1 MRLRYLGGAIA
12 PDNQP
17 LSNADTATG
26 VAAQYQGSFSRQ
38 DVAQAETRGLWI
50 ADPHPA
56 DQATV
61 MNINSDNAANAL
73 QNNTFIDGA
82 QNLPVT
88 RVGSVTQG
96 SFSPFTNPARTW
108 SAYFG
113 GVGNYITANTN
124 AFAVSQ
130 TTFTVECWMCMTET
144 PGANPTII
152 GDMQPAAGG
161 NNWGF
166 GPNSSYKLMFYWYDG
181 SPKSAVGTTILRLH
195 TWYHIAVSVNANA
208 ISLFVNGVP
217 EVMTGTTTLTS
228 RAATNTIA
236 LGQAQ
241 TSSQIFTGYA
251 TNVSILSGTAKYAAG
266 TTFNPPTDP
275 LPTNT
280 TNQVFLLGGNNIMA
294 DDNTAT
300 TAKVLT
306 FTGAVAVSTFS
317 PFYTP
322 YSYKNNTFGGSMA
335 FSGTGQYLT
344 LGGQS
349 QFAFG
354 TSDFTIE
361 FFVFYTSIAANS
373 FIYDSR
379 PNGVLSGL
387 YPTIYNDV
395 AARTFVF
402 YTNTAARI
410 TSNAGVLNAGVW
422 THVAVS
428 RVSGTTRMF
437 INGTLQT
444 ATYADTNS
452 YLNGA
457 SRPIICADGNAT
469 GGTAVAGNVSN
480 LRVINGTGLYTTSF
494 TIPLQPLQAITNTQ
508 LLTCQGGT
516 VDTSANAFTITN
528 TGPATVSTSGPF
540 TTFVN
545 QTFRSWPAGSIY
557 CDGTASYLNLNG
569 SSTLAFGSNNFSI
582 AMWVYFN
589 GSLGAANQILYDGR
603 ASGGTA
609 TLAPALYVAQTTSVL
624 SYFTNNA
631 VRITG
636 TTVIKPGQWYYVDL
650 SRVSGSTRLYLN
662 GVQEG
667 ATYTDANVY
676 INGAS
681 RPVIGAGG
689 DTAGAGPLSGFI
701 YGLQV
706 RNGSSSA
713 GSFPSTYPNFSPN
726 TLANT
731 VLYLSG
737 VNAGIYD
744 TVGFTDYQTLGN
756 AQVSTNTVKYGSGSV
771 FFDGTGDWLISTATT
786 NNANQA
792 NLQLG
797 QGDFTIEAWVNVS
810 TLAAVRSIISKGAAA
825 TGWTVNISTAGKLQF
840 AQTSTTYTGIGTIVI
855 NQWYHIAVVRSGTGA
870 NNLRMYLNGIIDFE
884 SAAAVTTNFNQTELI
899 YVGADRAGTTPMLG
913 YIADLRVT
921 KYARYLQNFVPPQ
934 ATLPKH

>member
-17 LSNADTATG
+17 LSNANTATG

-96 SFSPFTNPARTW
+96 SFNPFAVPVNTW
-108 SAYFG
+108 SNAFG
-113 GVGNYITANTN
+113 SGTGYINAGTN
-124 AFAVSQ
+124 AAFAFG
-130 TTFTVECWMCMTET
+130 TGDFTLEAWINMSVL
-144 PGANPTII
+144 
-152 GDMQPAAGG
+152 PAAGG
-161 NNWGF
+161 VAGNIICTHNWTGSLINFTFRVNATTGF
-166 GPNSSYKLMFYWYDG
+166 LFFEALGGANTTGNRAVPVGRWVHVACVRISGVITFYIDGTNSGGGTVATNLTSTVPLTIGHSFNGGAFGAFTGHISNARIVKGTAVYTAAFIPPNAPLTAITNTSLLTCQNYRFVDN
-181 SPKSAVGTTILRLH
+181 
-195 TWYHIAVSVNANA
+195 SVNAFALTPTGNA
-208 ISLFVNGVP
+208 
-217 EVMTGTTTLTS
+217 T
-228 RAATNTIA
+228 
-236 LGQAQ
+236 
-241 TSSQIFTGYA
+241 
-251 TNVSILSGTAKYAAG
+251 
-266 TTFNPPTDP
+266 
-275 LPTNT
+275 
-280 TNQVFLLGGNNIMA
+280 
-294 DDNTAT
+294 
-300 TAKVLT
+300 
-306 FTGAVAVSTFS
+306 VSTLS

-322 YSYKNNTFGGSMA
+322 YSYKNNTFGASML
-335 FSGTGQYLT
+335 FNGTT
-344 LGGQS
+344 SVLGLDGLILS
-349 QFAFG
+349 N
-354 TSDFTIE
+354 SSFTAE
-361 FFVFYTSIAANS
+361 A
-373 FIYDSR
+373 FIYPTATITATKMIIGAWD
-379 PNGVLSGL
+379 GTLQLSWTLSVG
-387 YPTIYNDV
+387 NN
-395 AARTFVF
+395 
-402 YTNTAARI
+402 NTLIFEATAGGSYVSPATM
-410 TSNAGVLNAGVW
+410 TSASNVISINNW
-422 THVAVS
+422 NHVAVVRNVNVFTMYVNGVS
-428 RVSGTTRMF
+428 VGTITNALTIFNAASQTKIGGNSNNQYFQGNISNVRVVV
-437 INGTLQT
+437 
-444 ATYADTNS
+444 
-452 YLNGA
+452 
-457 SRPIICADGNAT
+457 
-469 GGTAVAGNVSN
+469 GTAV
-480 LRVINGTGLYTTSF
+480 YTTTF
-494 TIPLQPLQAITNTQ
+494 VIPIQPLQAITNTQ
-508 LLTCQGGT
+508 LLTCQGST
-516 VDTSANAFTITN
+516 VDGSPINETISN
-528 TGPATVSTSGPF
+528 TATTVSTLGPF
-540 TTFVN
+540 TTYVN
-545 QTFRSWPAGSIY
+545 QSFRSWPAGSIY

-582 AMWVYFN
+582 AMWVYFTEA
-589 GSLGAANQILYDGR
+589 LGVANQILYDGR

-636 TTVIKPGQWYYVDL
+636 TTVIRPGQWYYVDV
-650 SRVSGSTRLYLN
+650 SRVSGSTRMYLN

-681 RPVIGAGG
+681 RPVIGAAG

-706 RNGSSSA
+706 RNGSASA
-713 GSFPSTYPNFSPN
+713 GTFPSTYPDFSPN
-726 TLANT
+726 TQTN
-731 VLYLSG
+731 VKLYLSG

-771 FFDGTGDWLISTATT
+771 FFDGTGDWLISTRTT
-786 NNANQA
+786 NNANPL
-792 NLQLG
+792 NLMLDQN
-797 QGDFTIEAWVNVS
+797 DFTIEAWVNVS
-810 TLAAVRSIISKGAAA
+810 SLAAVRSIISKGAAA

-855 NQWYHIAVVRSGTGA
+855 NRWYHIAVVRSGTGA
-870 NNLRMYLNGIIDFE
+870 NNLRLYLNGIIDFE
-884 SAAAVTTNFNQTELI
+884 SAAAVTTNFNQTELV

-921 KYARYLQNFVPPQ
+921 KYARYLNNFVPPQ